1 MLNVFARDFLGGLYV
16 CPECQ
21 LYNRQWGETAT
32 KNHQLQWCPLKG
44 DSGTVS
50 GDVMDGVPLLF
61 CDYIINKELIVK
73 SGFLITKKLWKLSIG
88 VRKMLLRTG

>member
-1 MLNVFARDFLGGLYV
+1 MSALDVNCTAGSGVK
-16 CPECQ
+16 Q
-21 LYNRQWGETAT
+21 LL
-32 KNHQLQWCPLKG
+32 NHQLQWCPLEG

-50 GDVMDGVPLLF
+50 GDVTDGVPLLF

-73 SGFLITKKLWKLSIG
+73 SGFLIPKKLWKLSIG